1 MMKMKKLIAIV
12 VASVSSISV
21 VSAQQ
26 AFKSLAIGF
35 EAGTTGLGVEIA
47 IPVVT
52 DRIVLK
58 GGLTAPSLTYPFSFN
73 ADMQIVNDEI
83 ASANNYLSQV
93 GAEDRINT
101 RFSDLSLTATPTL
114 NLSTARLLVELY
126 PFKRS
131 SFHITVGAYLGMGD
145 KFLSASLQS
154 DEVFVSE
161 LNSLRAEVESINEKY
176 SSLPGYSPV
185 DVTASSFNFNGTT
198 YMVREAGGK
207 ATIDAELEVAKF
219 RPYLGIGFG
228 RSMPK
233 GHLGFQFDMG
243 LWYHGSMSLVSDNE
257 VTFDPA
263 APDVTPDI
271 TGLENIDF
279 QKVLMF
285 YPHVALRLIYKI
297 F

>member
-1 MMKMKKLIAIV
+1 MKKLIAIV
-12 VASVSSISV
+12 AASVSSISV
-21 VSAQQ
+21 LNAQQ

-47 IPVVT
+47 IPIVT

-73 ADMQIVNDEI
+73 ADMQMVNDEI

-93 GAEDRINT
+93 GVEDRINT

-131 SFHITVGAYLGMGD
+131 SFHITAGAYLGMGD

-185 DVTASSFNFNGTT
+185 DVTANSFNFNGTT

-207 ATIDAELEVAKF
+207 ATIDAELVVAKF

-257 VTFDPA
+257 VTFDPD

>member
-131 SFHITVGAYLGMGD
+131 SFHITAGAYLGMGD

-154 DEVFVSE
+154 DEVFV
-161 LNSLRAEVESINEKY
+161 
-176 SSLPGYSPV
+176 
-185 DVTASSFNFNGTT
+185 
-198 YMVREAGGK
+198 
-207 ATIDAELEVAKF
+207 
-219 RPYLGIGFG
+219 
-228 RSMPK
+228 
-233 GHLGFQFDMG
+233 
-243 LWYHGSMSLVSDNE
+243 
-257 VTFDPA
+257 
-263 APDVTPDI
+263 
-271 TGLENIDF
+271 
-279 QKVLMF
+279 
-285 YPHVALRLIYKI
+285 
-297 F
+297 

>member
-1 MMKMKKLIAIV
+1 MKKLIAIV

-21 VSAQQ
+21 LNAQQ

-47 IPVVT
+47 IPIVT

-73 ADMQIVNDEI
+73 ADMQMVNDEI

-93 GAEDRINT
+93 GVEDRINT

-131 SFHITVGAYLGMGD
+131 SFHITAGAYLGMGD

-185 DVTASSFNFNGTT
+185 DVTANSFNFNGTT

-207 ATIDAELEVAKF
+207 ATIDAELVVAKF

-257 VTFDPA
+257 VTFDPD

>member
-21 VSAQQ
+21 LNAQQ

-47 IPVVT
+47 IPIVT

-73 ADMQIVNDEI
+73 ADMQMVNDEI

-93 GAEDRINT
+93 GVEDRINT

-131 SFHITVGAYLGMGD
+131 SFHITAGAYLGMGD
-145 KFLSASLQS
+145 KFFSASLQS

-185 DVTASSFNFNGTT
+185 DVTANSFNFNGTT

-207 ATIDAELEVAKF
+207 ATIDAELVVAKF

-257 VTFDPA
+257 VTFDPD